1 MLRPLPKLLYDDAGM
16 TSRLDHGSSREAQLL
31 AEIARLRLLLDEAG
45 IDETGQRRG
54 GSVHGYDRP
63 FFAAFRH
70 TRMPMAVT
78 DPSLPDNP
86 LVFVNAAFLD
96 LTGYAESE
104 VLGRNCRFLQG
115 PGTDPEAVARIRRAI
130 VAGEEI
136 TLDILNYRRNGSAF
150 WNELYICPIRDPDGC
165 IRHFFA
171 SQVDVTR
178 RQDAER
184 AEVEL
189 RRLNETLEQR
199 VAEAVAERERALAH
213 LAQSQKLEALGQLA
227 GGVAHDFNN
236 ALQTI
241 TGGARMILR
250 RGGDAAAAQRFAGM
264 VLEAANRGTSVTR
277 RLLAFARRDA
287 LRAEPV
293 DVAELLGGL
302 QEVLAHTLGP
312 QIRIQVEIPSDLPA
326 PHADRSQ
333 LETVLVNLA
342 ANARDALLPAGGT
355 VTLSAGVEE
364 VADPRAHLAALP
376 AGAYLRL
383 AVRDTGAGMDQDTLA
398 HATEPFF
405 TTKPQG
411 KGTGLGLSMARGFA
425 EQSGGGLMVESVP
438 GRGTSVTLWL
448 PLLASGAGEGSN
460 YSPQA
465 QPSSGANDNT
475 CRAPAR
481 LLLVDD
487 DQLVRST
494 LAAELRDRGYE
505 VAEAVGGAAALGL
518 LDAGEWVDLLVTD
531 LSMPG
536 MDGATLIYESQKRRS
551 GLPAVLVTGYAGDG
565 AALAVR
571 GVAPNATFNLLR
583 KPTSATELG
592 DLVAALLHRRSLE
605 A

>member
-1 MLRPLPKLLYDDAGM
+1 LTRQAETG
-16 TSRLDHGSSREAQLL
+16 GSREARLL

-45 IDETGQRRG
+45 LDEAGQRRG
-54 GSVHGYDRP
+54 GPGQGYDRP

-78 DPSLPDNP
+78 DPTLPDNP

-96 LTGYAESE
+96 LMGYAEGE

-115 PGTDPEAVARIRRAI
+115 PGTDPEAVSRIRHA
-130 VAGEEI
+130 VAAGEEI
-136 TLDILNYRRNGSAF
+136 TLDILNYRRDGSAF
-150 WNELYICPIRDPDGC
+150 WNELYISPIRDPDGR
-165 IRHFFA
+165 IRHYFA

-184 AEVEL
+184 AEAEL
-189 RRLNETLEQR
+189 RRLNETLELR
-199 VAEAVAERERALAH
+199 VAEAVAERERALVH

-250 RGGDAAAAQRFAGM
+250 RGGDPAAAQRFAGM
-264 VLEAANRGTSVTR
+264 VLEAANRGASVTR

-293 DVAELLGGL
+293 DVARLLDEF

-312 QIRIQVEIPSDLPA
+312 QISIQVEAPVDLPA
-326 PHADRSQ
+326 PSVDRSQ

-342 ANARDALLPAGGT
+342 TNARDAMLPAGGT
-355 VTLSAGVEE
+355 LTLSAGVEE
-364 VADPRAHLAALP
+364 VAGPPAHAARFRRAPISAWRCGTP
-376 AGAYLRL
+376 GPGWTR
-383 AVRDTGAGMDQDTLA
+383 DTLA

-425 EQSGGGLMVESVP
+425 EQSGGGLVVESVP
-438 GRGTSVTLWL
+438 GRGTSVMLWL
-448 PLLASGAGEGSN
+448 PLPADRAHGKGGDATKVQPPSGPGGNAPGV
-460 YSPQA
+460 
-465 QPSSGANDNT
+465 
-475 CRAPAR
+475 PAR

-487 DQLVRST
+487 EQLVRST

-505 VAEAVGGAAALGL
+505 VVEADGGPAALDRL
-518 LDAGEWVDLLVTD
+518 ETREAVDLLVTD

-536 MDGATLIYESQKRRS
+536 MDGATLIYESQKRRP

-565 AALAVR
+565 AALAVG
-571 GVAPNATFNLLR
+571 GVAPDATFNLLR

-592 DLVAALLHRRSLE
+592 DLVAALLHRRDAQAGSR
-605 A
+605 

>member
-1 MLRPLPKLLYDDAGM
+1 MLFGKAEMPWGADGVE
-16 TSRLDHGSSREAQLL
+16 SREAELL

-45 IDETGQRRG
+45 VDEARQRHG
-54 GSVHGYDRP
+54 GPAPGYDRP
-63 FFAAFRH
+63 FLAAFKH

-86 LVFVNAAFLD
+86 IVFVNAAFLD
-96 LTGYAESE
+96 LTGYAEHE
-104 VLGRNCRFLQG
+104 VRGRNCRFLQG
-115 PGTDPEAVARIRRAI
+115 PETDPRTVADIRRA
-130 VAGEEI
+130 VATGEEI
-136 TLDILNYRRNGSAF
+136 TTEILNYRRDGSSF
-150 WNELYICPIRDPDGC
+150 WNELYISPIRDPEGC

-184 AEVEL
+184 AETEL

-213 LAQSQKLEALGQLA
+213 LAQSHKLEALGQLA

-250 RGGDAAAAQRFAGM
+250 RSDDNAAVQRFAGM

-293 DVAELLGGL
+293 DIAGLLGGF
-302 QEVLAHTLGP
+302 QEVLTHTLGGV
-312 QIRIQVEIPSDLPA
+312 ISIQVKAPDGLPF
-326 PHADRSQ
+326 PQADRSQ

-342 ANARDALLPAGGT
+342 TNARDAMLPKGGT
-355 VTLSAGVEE
+355 LMLSAAVEV
-364 VADPRAHLAALP
+364 VADPSTHP
-376 AGAYLRL
+376 ATLSSGTYVRL
-383 AVRDTGAGMDQDTLA
+383 MVADTGTGMDSETLA

-425 EQSGGGLMVESVP
+425 EQSGGKLLVKSAP
-438 GRGTSVTLWL
+438 GHGTAVTLWL
-448 PLLASGAGEGSN
+448 PLT
-460 YSPQA
+460 
-465 QPSSGANDNT
+465 SSGVQQESTEVLLPHSSNDNVPDPE
-475 CRAPAR
+475 AK

-487 DQLVRST
+487 DGLVRGT
-494 LAAELRDRGYE
+494 VAAELRDRGYNVVE
-505 VAEAVGGAAALGL
+505 AESGRAALEL
-518 LDAGEWVDLLVTD
+518 LDACERVDVLVSD

-536 MDGATLIYESQKRRS
+536 MDGASLIYEAQKRRP

-565 AALAVR
+565 ATLAV
-571 GVAPNATFNLLR
+571 GEAAPNATFTLLR

-592 DLVAALLHRRSLE
+592 DLVAALLSRSDSR
-605 A
+605 ASG